1 MPPRT
6 VPPQLCALLLRL
18 VVDPADRDAVLGD
31 LTDELQQR
39 ATREGP
45 RRARRWYRRQALRSL
60 WPAAARRWLDAR
72 GPSAPRLPA
81 DRKKAHAMDK
91 PLRDLR
97 HAARALAHSPG
108 FTVIT
113 VLALTLGIGAS
124 TSVFSVVDAL
134 WLSPLPY
141 PDANRLVMLWE
152 VSNGGGG
159 GISTPAPANF
169 FDWKEQSE
177 TLTDMAAFV
186 SDNLVLT
193 GVDEPER
200 LDGYRVGSGFFDV
213 LGVGAVAGRT
223 LRAEENVPG
232 GEHVVVISHAL
243 WQRRFGGHDSFVD
256 DTLRLGGLPY
266 RVVGVM
272 PADFEFPAA
281 GVDYWR
287 PMAMD
292 AEEAGQRT
300 SHYISVIGRLP
311 PTTTLA
317 TTRAELDAI
326 AARLEAQYPDANE
339 DSGIL
344 VRPLREEIV
353 GDSRPLLLAAGGAVA
368 LVLVIACANVASLML
383 ARAAARDDEVAVR
396 AALGASGVEIARQF
410 FAEALLVAGLGALGG
425 LIFSL
430 YGVGLLKVLAPADAP
445 VLGQIGINGN
455 ALWFS
460 SAIAAT
466 TALLSGL
473 APALHAARR
482 PPGEALRA
490 GSRTSS
496 AGRARLRLRAA
507 LVTVEIALAL
517 TLLVGAGLLL
527 RSFVALNTVE
537 PGFDAQQLLSVRFDF
552 SGQRYV
558 EYDGRMAFYDQLLER
573 LQATPGVESAG
584 MITMLPMTFTG
595 GSTSVSAEGDVRSAD
610 DDPIY
615 PLFRIVSPGY
625 LRTMQIPLR
634 GRDFRA
640 TDRADSEPVAIVNQA
655 FARRFWGTADVLGER
670 IKIGRP
676 QSSEPWLT
684 IIAVADNVR
693 QFGMET
699 EPRPEF
705 YISYKQ
711 SGNRGF
717 FLPRDLV
724 LRSTGDPYAQV
735 VALRATVRA
744 IDPDMPL
751 SEIRSGEDIVAGS
764 VAQRRFNM
772 LLIGGFAAAA
782 LLLAALG
789 VYGVVS
795 HAVASRTREIGVRMA
810 LGADRGAVLR
820 MVIRQGALMIGAGA
834 ALGLAGALAAARLVE
849 ALLYRVS
856 PFDPATFAAV
866 GALLVVVASI
876 AVLVPARRALRV
888 DPIVAL
894 QSS

>member
-1 MPPRT
+1 MTRPPR
-6 VPPQLCALLLRL
+6 LYAGLLRL
-18 VVDPADRDAVLGD
+18 IVDPADREALLGD
-31 LTDELQQR
+31 LADELQQR
-39 ATREGP
+39 AARNGA
-45 RRARRWYRRQALRSL
+45 RRARGWYRRQTLRSL
-60 WPAAARRWLDAR
+60 WPAAARRWIDSR

-91 PLRDLR
+91 LLRDLR

-108 FTVIT
+108 FTTIT

-152 VSNGGGG
+152 ISNGEGGG
-159 GISTPAPANF
+159 VSTPAPANF

-177 TLTDMAAFV
+177 TVVDMAAFV

-200 LDGYRVGSGFFDV
+200 LDGYRVSAGFFDA

-223 LRAEENVPG
+223 LRAEENIAG
-232 GEHVVVISHAL
+232 SEHVVVISHAL
-243 WQRRFGGHDSFVD
+243 WQRRFGGEDTLVD
-256 DTLRLGGLPY
+256 HTLRLGGLPY

-281 GVDYWR
+281 QVDYWR

-300 SHYISVIGRLP
+300 SHYIRVIGRLAP
-311 PTTTLA
+311 GVTLA
-317 TTRAELDAI
+317 AARAELDAI
-326 AARLEAQYPDANE
+326 AAHLEARYPDSNE
-339 DSGIL
+339 GSGIL

-353 GDSRPLLLAAGGAVA
+353 GDSQALLLAAGGAAA

-383 ARAAARDDEVAVR
+383 ARAVARDDEVAVR

-425 LIFSL
+425 LVFSL

-445 VLGQIGINGN
+445 VLGQIGVNGN

-460 SAIAAT
+460 STAAAAA
-466 TALLSGL
+466 ALLSGL
-473 APALHAARR
+473 APALHAAGR

-490 GSRTSS
+490 GNRTSS

-537 PGFDAQQLLSVRFDF
+537 PGFDARQLLSVRFDF
-552 SGQRYV
+552 SGQRYA
-558 EYDGRMAFYDQLLER
+558 EYDERMAFYDQLLER
-573 LQATPGVESAG
+573 LQSTAGVESAG
-584 MITMLPMTFTG
+584 MITVLPMTFTG
-595 GSTSVSAEGDVRSAD
+595 GSTSVSAEGDLRPTD

-625 LRTMQIPLR
+625 LRTMQIALR

-640 TDRADSEPVAIVNQA
+640 TDRAGGEPVAIVNEA
-655 FARRFWGTADVLGER
+655 FARRFWGTADVLGKR

-676 QSSEPWLT
+676 ESSEPWLT

-693 QFGMET
+693 QLGMET

-724 LRSTGDPYAQV
+724 LRSTGDPYGQV
-735 VALRATVRA
+735 AALRATVRA

-772 LLIGGFAAAA
+772 LLIGVFAAAA

-795 HAVASRTREIGVRMA
+795 HAVAARTREIGVRVA

-866 GALLVVVASI
+866 GALLVVVAAI